1 MSKNKTYPKH
11 GYLLL
16 LDRFFVCLI
25 ANLRQKFWIVPCHRK
40 SREICDTTESE
51 FFQRSLLFRYIF
63 ACTGFVKYMLE
74 HGMKPGHPDLG
85 FIKKRQGKSGTIK
98 EWVSFAEKIR
108 KNANKGIKTKG
119 WKLVAAPKYIR
130 PRPVEDL
137 RPGDILVH
145 DITLPNHAH
154 GHVMIAMDKAK
165 TKKGAKISTLDIADS
180 SVNPKGPK
188 DKRGKRKETGMGEGT
203 INLRKNKAG
212 DLEMQ
217 ATCSKKNNPK
227 TCKTG
232 KDWVKLYDV
241 RPV

>member
-1 MSKNKTYPKH
+1 
-11 GYLLL
+11 
-16 LDRFFVCLI
+16 
-25 ANLRQKFWIVPCHRK
+25 
-40 SREICDTTESE
+40 
-51 FFQRSLLFRYIF
+51 
-63 ACTGFVKYMLE
+63 
-74 HGMKPGHPDLG
+74 MKPGHPNLG
-85 FIKKRQGKSGTIK
+85 FIKQRPGTSGKIE
-98 EWVSFAEKIR
+98 EWVNFAVKMR
-108 KNANKGIKTKG
+108 KATNKG
-119 WKLVAAPKYIR
+119 WKLVAAPKYI
-130 PRPVEDL
+130 RPVEDL

-154 GHVMIAMDKAK
+154 GHVMIAMDEAK

-203 INLRKNKAG
+203 IKVRKNKAG
-212 DLEMQ
+212 DLEME

-232 KDWVKLYDV
+232 KDWVKLYVV